1 MRRNGLIEHMR
12 KWATGIIV
20 AITLVLPSCENT
32 SFRSSV
38 PVYPVRVI
46 IDTRVWAFVH
56 FQPTVLN
63 SHIVVNRNGFFMDGK
78 YVLPVTTV
86 DAWGYGGVV
95 AYVGLNGY
103 CAFDLACPYCAGRGS
118 CHPCEVSEPFAVCP
132 FCGEEYDL
140 GSGLAMPQHGI
151 SHETLRPLNIFSS
164 DGKLTI
170 TQRQ

>member
-1 MRRNGLIEHMR
+1 MRRNGLKGHIR

-20 AITLVLPSCENT
+20 AITLVLTSCENT

-46 IDTRVWAFVH
+46 IDTRVGAFVH

-63 SHIVVNRNGFFMDGK
+63 SHIVINRDGYFMDGK
-78 YVLPVTTV
+78 YVLPVTAV

-118 CHPCEVSEPFAVCP
+118 CSPCEVNAPFAVCP
-132 FCGEEYDL
+132 VCGEEYDL
-140 GSGLAMPQHGI
+140 GSGIGLPQHGI
-151 SHETLRPLNIFSS
+151 SKETLRPLKISHS

-170 TQRQ
+170 TKRQ